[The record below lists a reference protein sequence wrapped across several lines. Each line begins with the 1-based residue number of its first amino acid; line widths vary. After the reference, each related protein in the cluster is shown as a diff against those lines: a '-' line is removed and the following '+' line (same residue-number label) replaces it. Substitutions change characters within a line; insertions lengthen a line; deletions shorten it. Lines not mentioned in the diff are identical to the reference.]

1 MIYAFGLFNCDEY
14 YKTHP
19 DPGPTPERCRI
30 PAIEASTARSVALVG
45 AGTTLFGV
53 LNLFYT
59 GWAIKRFGIKSAL
72 MTSVFWP
79 AVRLAVQNVGVQMGY
94 GIGIAI
100 IQASQI
106 ITIVGGPA
114 GYLLALNSFA
124 TEIVLPHERTATLGR
139 LTGCSFFGTALGYLC
154 GGLLSDA
161 FGVPAP
167 FEVTLVLFILSCIW
181 IGIALPS
188 VPLHLTPENEK
199 KTRSL
204 SSFFEPLK
212 MFVPR
217 KWVLENGRVQTEYGI
232 LLLGIGASLAVLA
245 TGYIPVLLQMY
256 STDVLDFGTTENG
269 WLISLNSLVRG
280 LFLTFAFP
288 AIISG
293 GRAWTGRRQK
303 TADKNNQE
311 ESTIPDL
318 PNENGHVEPGIM
330 DASDEPIEPPKT
342 STGEEESFIF
352 DLYYTR
358 YSILVDGLLTG
369 LATFTSQG
377 WHMFVIAVMLPL
389 AAGTGS
395 AAKGTILQMCAP
407 EERADA
413 LSAISLVE
421 MVGRLSS
428 TGVFG
433 LIFSAF
439 AAVGKPYF
447 TFTCNAGVAVFAFV
461 VLFCARFPPRGSRR
475 VYTDEHED

>member
-1 MIYAFGLFNCDEY
+1 MG
-14 YKTHP
+14 
-19 DPGPTPERCRI
+19 
-30 PAIEASTARSVALVG
+30 AS
-45 AGTTLFGV
+45 TTLFGV

-94 GIGIAI
+94 GAGIMV

-106 ITIVGGPA
+106 ITVVGGPA

-124 TEIVLPHERTATLGR
+124 TEIVQPHERTATLGR

-167 FEVTLVLFILSCIW
+167 FEVTLILFIVSCIY
-181 IGIALPS
+181 IGVALPS

-199 KTRSL
+199 KSRSL
-204 SSFFEPLK
+204 MSFFEPLK
-212 MFVPR
+212 MFIPR
-217 KWVLENGRVQTEYGI
+217 KWVLNNGRIQREYGV
-232 LLLGIGASLAVLA
+232 LLLGVGASLAVLA

-269 WLISLNSLVRG
+269 WLISLNALVRG

-293 GRAWTGRRQK
+293 GRTWIDRRQI
-303 TADKNNQE
+303 TTDKVGRE
-311 ESTIPDL
+311 ESAIPEL
-318 PNENGHVEPGIM
+318 PTGTGEFEPGMM
-330 DASDEPIEPPKT
+330 DENAEPTEPPKPR
-342 STGEEESFIF
+342 TGEEESFVF

-358 YSILVDGLLTG
+358 YSILVDGVLTG

-407 EERADA
+407 HERADA

-439 AAVGKPYF
+439 ATIGRPYL
-447 TFTCNAGVAVFAFV
+447 TFACNAGVAVFAFA
-461 VLFCARFPPRGSRR
+461 VLFCAKFPPAGSRR
-475 VYTDEHED
+475 ADIDQDGD